1 MKKSIKDLGDIK
13 GKRALVRVD
22 INVPL
27 DENKNVTDD
36 TRIQAILPTLNFL
49 KEKGA
54 KIILMAHLGRPKGE
68 KNPEFSLA
76 PVAKYMSKLLGED
89 VMFIPD
95 VDITSEISEKL
106 MFPVIPYKYE
116 IPRRNMAEELAPVI
130 KYFNAA
136 SFDL

>member
-1 MKKSIKDLGDIK
+1 MMNI
-13 GKRALVRVD
+13 
-22 INVPL
+22 
-27 DENKNVTDD
+27 
-36 TRIQAILPTLNFL
+36 
-49 KEKGA
+49 
-54 KIILMAHLGRPKGE
+54 
-68 KNPEFSLA
+68 
-76 PVAKYMSKLLGED
+76 
-89 VMFIPD
+89 MFIPD